1 MDPGMV
7 LYEMKVYDHILA
19 LIICILAPIL
29 AFTSRRISTE
39 EIELTS
45 DDKIRLY
52 HGNGLLLIVFAI
64 IVVTVWRLPGRAIQ
78 GLGIDFIHPSPYLLI
93 IILLIFLFYFLDIY
107 FQYGSKK
114 LRERTIERRNKGLSF
129 IPANGKELFHF
140 MFLAIAA
147 GIGEEIIFR
156 GYLINYLLH
165 WTGNDMT
172 GVLIA
177 CFFSSSLFALL
188 HVYQGPVSIIK
199 IFFLALLFSAIFVL
213 THSLLIIVLI
223 HIVID
228 ILSGIVGIMVLR
240 RANSDSD
247 SYRE

>member
-1 MDPGMV
+1 MV
-7 LYEMKVYDHILA
+7 LYDMKVYDHILA

-45 DDKIRLY
+45 GDKIRLY
-52 HGNGLLLIVFAI
+52 HGNGLLLVVFAF
-64 IVVTVWRLPGRAIQ
+64 IVVTVWRLPGRPLQ
-78 GLGIDFIHPSPYLLI
+78 GLGIDFIQPSPYLLT
-93 IILLIFLFYFLDIY
+93 IILLIFLFYFVDIF
-107 FQYGSKK
+107 FQYGNKK
-114 LRERTIERRNKGLSF
+114 LRERTLQRRSKGLNF
-129 IPANGKELFHF
+129 IPVNGKELYHF

-177 CFFSSSLFALL
+177 CFFSSTLFAML
-188 HVYQGPVSIIK
+188 HGYQGPVSIVK

-223 HIVID
+223 HIIID
-228 ILSGIVGIMVLR
+228 ILSGIVGIMVLKA
-240 RANSDSD
+240 ANRDPD

>member
-39 EIELTS
+39 DIELTS

-52 HGNGLLLIVFAI
+52 HGNGLLLIVFAF
-64 IVVTVWRLPGRAIQ
+64 IVVTIWRLPGRPLH
-78 GLGIDFIHPSPYLLI
+78 GLGIDLVHPAPYLIL
-93 IILLIFLFYFLDIY
+93 IILLIFLFYFVDIF
-107 FQYGSKK
+107 FQYGSKR
-114 LRERTIERRNKGLSF
+114 LRERTLQRRSKALSF
-129 IPANGKELFHF
+129 IPANAQELFHF
-140 MFLAIAA
+140 IFLAIAA

-188 HVYQGPVSIIK
+188 HGYQGPISIIK

-223 HIVID
+223 HIIID

-240 RANSDSD
+240 HAK
-247 SYRE
+247 REL

>member
-1 MDPGMV
+1 MEPGMV

-19 LIICILAPIL
+19 VIICILAPIL
-29 AFTSRRISTE
+29 AFTSRRITTE
-39 EIELTS
+39 DIELSS
-45 DDKIRLY
+45 DEKIRLY
-52 HGNGLLLIVFAI
+52 HGNGLLLIVFAF
-64 IVVTVWRLPGRAIQ
+64 IVATIWRLPGRPLY
-78 GLGIDFIHPSPYLLI
+78 GLGLDFIQPSPYLLSL
-93 IILLIFLFYFLDIY
+93 ILAIFLFYFIDI
-107 FQYGSKK
+107 FLQYGNRKF
-114 LRERTIERRNKGLSF
+114 RERTIQRRSKALSF
-129 IPANGKELFHF
+129 IPATAKELFHF

-147 GIGEEIIFR
+147 GVGEEIIFR
-156 GYLINYLLH
+156 GYLINYLLF

-188 HVYQGPVSIIK
+188 HGYQGPVSIIK

-228 ILSGIVGIMVLR
+228 ILSGVIGIIMLQK
-240 RANSDSD
+240 AN
-247 SYRE
+247 RNT